1 MLSSNNLVK
10 DRAWRYGDKVLVG
23 WPNIVVGKC
32 DVPSGMEPQ
41 SVKLWKPTIL
51 QPIENSTVLPVWEAQ
66 NFFLNPV
73 LSKLSPIR
81 YSNLTMDGNSR
92 KGI

>member
-23 WPNIVVGKC
+23 WPNIVVRKY

-41 SVKLWKPTIL
+41 
-51 QPIENSTVLPVWEAQ
+51 PV
-66 NFFLNPV
+66 
-73 LSKLSPIR
+73 
-81 YSNLTMDGNSR
+81 
-92 KGI
+92 

>member
-32 DVPSGMEPQ
+32 DIPSGMEPQ
-41 SVKLWKPTIL
+41 PVKLFKPTTL

-81 YSNLTMDGNSR
+81 YSNLTMGGNSQ

>member
-23 WPNIVVGKC
+23 WPNIVVRKC

-41 SVKLWKPTIL
+41 PVKLCEPTIL
-51 QPIENSTVLPVWEAQ
+51 QPIVNSTVLPVWEAQ
-66 NFFLNPV
+66 NFLLNPF
-73 LSKLSPIR
+73 LSKLSPIG
-81 YSNLTMDGNSR
+81 YSNLMMDDNSQ

>member
-41 SVKLWKPTIL
+41 PVKLCEPTIL
-51 QPIENSTVLPVWEAQ
+51 LESYW
-66 NFFLNPV
+66 
-73 LSKLSPIR
+73 
-81 YSNLTMDGNSR
+81 
-92 KGI
+92 